1 MAADP
6 QAATNTAIARRFF
19 TAWIGGD
26 PAAFDE
32 VLAPDYVFHDPAD
45 RETPPGPDGAK
56 AIAAGFRAA
65 FADMRPVEEDYVAG
79 GDKVVYRWRVR
90 ATHRGAFAGVPPTGR
105 PSSPATATRS
115 SASPTGASSST
126 GTRSTPSASCAS
138 SAPAPR
144 RARRRQRAR
153 SDFSPEPPPA
163 R

>member
-1 MAADP
+1 MAADS

-45 RETPPGPDGAK
+45 PDTPAGPAGAR
-56 AIAAGFRAA
+56 AMAAGFRAA
-65 FADMRPVEEDYVAG
+65 FADMRPVEEDYIAG

-105 PSSPATATRS
+105 AVEFSGIEIVRLAGGRIVEHWDEIDALGLLRQLGAGPA
-115 SASPTGASSST
+115 
-126 GTRSTPSASCAS
+126 
-138 SAPAPR
+138 
-144 RARRRQRAR
+144 
-153 SDFSPEPPPA
+153 
-163 R
+163 

>member
-6 QAATNTAIARRFF
+6 QVATNMAIARRFF
-19 TAWIGGD
+19 TAWVGGD

-45 RETPPGPDGAK
+45 PDTPPGPAGAK
-56 AIAAGFRAA
+56 AMAAGFREA

-105 PSSPATATRS
+105 EVEFSGIEIVRLEGGRIVEHWDEIDALGLLRQLGAGPA
-115 SASPTGASSST
+115 
-126 GTRSTPSASCAS
+126 
-138 SAPAPR
+138 
-144 RARRRQRAR
+144 
-153 SDFSPEPPPA
+153 
-163 R
+163 